1 MPNDKPLPEKD
12 DIIDLTDLVEEGSA
26 DSAAT
31 EAEKEVSADMSF
43 EQELDDLFGDVA
55 PEAPAEAPKD
65 AAPDGAGDEDVI
77 DLEGLELP
85 ETETTPP
92 AAEADAGDE
101 DIVDLTGLDLNALET
116 TPDETAPEAA
126 PDEAAAAAAPE
137 TAMTD
142 LDLEAALGE
151 TAPAPE
157 APAAEEK
164 EPAPVAAA
172 PEAEAAAPAPE
183 PPVRAVAPDE
193 AMDVTELPGLAPLEE
208 PAPTA
213 AAAPNAAAEAI
224 DLDALDQLI
233 LTAKGPVPEAEETP
247 SEDALAAWNA
257 RLDAL
262 EAATTALT
270 AQIQDIDLPDTEALA
285 ARLEAALT
293 ARFDALRT
301 ELTAEE
307 APAGPDLDAMR
318 TELMAAIAAGRPDR
332 ESLIEDLRAAL
343 APDFDAV
350 RQSLPDTEN
359 FIHSKGPENRPGRS
373 AGGPV
378 RGPGRGAGD
387 GQERRPGGHS
397 APGRHP
403 RRPAGRPG
411 GGRRGGSGLAERL
424 TVLETDHSATDA
436 LAERLTALEA
446 DHLGADALTER
457 VRHALLPEIPD
468 VQTAITGVREGLAVD
483 LAAVLQTAKQAARDE
498 AKAMGDALSDR
509 LTTLE
514 TDRIDPDALAERVK
528 QALLPSAEELAAAR
542 ETAQKALDGLDE
554 RLRAADLQEA
564 MASFRTEIEADIARR
579 VPQAAAA
586 ILRREIAALIK
597 GVQLNFFGEAA
608 AWRHGDKTSHRC
620 FSHPRPG
627 NGEYCLPFRAV

>member
-359 FIHSKGPENRPGRS
+359 FITQKDLKTAL
-373 AGGPV
+373 AGLREGLSV
-378 RGPGRGAGD
+378 DLGAVLETAKNAA
-387 GQERRPGGHS
+387 QEAIAHLGATLGARLD
-397 APGRHP
+397 ALEA
-403 RRPAGRPG
+403 AGAEVP
-411 GGRRGGSGLAERL
+411 GLAERL

-446 DHLGADALTER
+446 DHLGADALTEQ

-468 VQTAITGVREGLAVD
+468 VQTAVAGVREGLAVD

-597 GVQLNFFGEAA
+597 E
-608 AWRHGDKTSHRC
+608 
-620 FSHPRPG
+620 FS
-627 NGEYCLPFRAV
+627 